1 MMAPLRCVACH
12 NAQLAPALGCIA
24 RALQEKGGTLAA
36 EKSVEKVLRGLLTRL
51 LR

>member
-1 MMAPLRCVACH
+1 MVPLPHVVCRNTH
-12 NAQLAPALGCIA
+12 RAPALGCIA
-24 RALQEKGGTLAA
+24 RALPEKGGTLAA